1 MLEKQSGLNKGEIM
15 NLSNIDVTA
24 LIIIIAAV
32 WFVVQSISATK
43 MPNKFLPLVSIV
55 VGIVISFAY
64 AYLSSKNIQLEQ
76 DLFFG
81 LFAGFSA
88 SGLDDTLTKSISGL
102 INSFVDILVSKVTD
116 STSTTNSS
124 TTDTSITK

>member
-1 MLEKQSGLNKGEIM
+1 M

-43 MPNKFLPLVSIV
+43 LPNKFLPLVSIV
-55 VGIVISFAY
+55 VGIVISVAY
-64 AYLSSKNIQLEQ
+64 SYLSSKNIQLEQ

-81 LFAGFSA
+81 IFAGFSA

-102 INSFVDILVSKVTD
+102 IDSFVGILVSKATD
-116 STSTTNSS
+116 STSTDTSA
-124 TTDTSITK
+124 TDTTTAK

>member
-1 MLEKQSGLNKGEIM
+1 M

-43 MPNKFLPLVSIV
+43 LPSKFLPLVSIV
-55 VGIVISFAY
+55 VGIIISLAY
-64 AYLSSKNIQLEQ
+64 SYLSTKNIQLEQ

-81 LFAGFSA
+81 IFAGFSA
-88 SGLDDTLTKSISGL
+88 SGLDDTLTKSVSGL
-102 INSFVDILVSKVTD
+102 INNFVGVLISKATD
-116 STSTTNSS
+116 STSTDSSS
-124 TTDTSITK
+124 TDTTSVK

>member
-1 MLEKQSGLNKGEIM
+1 M
-15 NLSNIDVTA
+15 NLSSIDTTA

-43 MPNKFLPLVSIV
+43 LPNKFLPLVSIV

-88 SGLDDTLTKSISGL
+88 SGLDDTLTKSVSGL
-102 INSFVDILVSKVTD
+102 INNFVGALVSKAND
-116 STSTTNSS
+116 GSDATSSTNSS
-124 TTDTSITK
+124 TTNTTSVK

>member
-1 MLEKQSGLNKGEIM
+1 M

-43 MPNKFLPLVSIV
+43 LPSKFLPLVSII
-55 VGIVISFAY
+55 VGIIISVAY
-64 AYLSSKNIQLEQ
+64 SYLSSKNIQLEQ

-81 LFAGFSA
+81 IFAGFSA

-102 INSFVDILVSKVTD
+102 IDSFVGVLISKATD
-116 STSTTNSS
+116 STSTDSSS
-124 TTDTSITK
+124 TDTTSVK

>member
-1 MLEKQSGLNKGEIM
+1 M
-15 NLSNIDVTA
+15 NLSNIDVAA

-43 MPNKFLPLVSIV
+43 LPNKFLPLVSIV
-55 VGIVISFAY
+55 VGIVISVAY
-64 AYLSSKNIQLEQ
+64 SYLSTKNIQLEQ

-88 SGLDDTLTKSISGL
+88 SGLDDTLTKSVSGL
-102 INSFVDILVSKVTD
+102 IDSFIGILVSKATD
-116 STSTTNSS
+116 SASI
-124 TTDTSITK
+124 TDTSASADTTASTTK

>member
-1 MLEKQSGLNKGEIM
+1 M

>member
-1 MLEKQSGLNKGEIM
+1 MS
-15 NLSNIDVTA
+15 LSNVDITA
-24 LIIIIAAV
+24 LIIIITAV
-32 WFVVQSISATK
+32 WFVVQSVSATK

-55 VGIVISFAY
+55 VGIVISVAY

-88 SGLDDTLTKSISGL
+88 SGLDDTLTKSVSGL
-102 INSFVDILVSKVTD
+102 INSFVGVLISKANDISDTTSSED
-116 STSTTNSS
+116 SSS
-124 TTDTSITK
+124 TDTTSVK

>member
-1 MLEKQSGLNKGEIM
+1 M

-43 MPNKFLPLVSIV
+43 LPSKFLPLVSIV
-55 VGIVISFAY
+55 AGIIISVTY
-64 AYLSSKNIQLEQ
+64 SYLSSKNIQLEQ

-102 INSFVDILVSKVTD
+102 IDSFVGILVSKGTD
-116 STSTTNSS
+116 STSTDSSS
-124 TTDTSITK
+124 TDTTSAK

>member
-1 MLEKQSGLNKGEIM
+1 M

-43 MPNKFLPLVSIV
+43 LPSKFLPLVSIV
-55 VGIVISFAY
+55 VGIIISLAY
-64 AYLSSKNIQLEQ
+64 SYLSTKNIQLEQ

-81 LFAGFSA
+81 IFAGFSA
-88 SGLDDTLTKSISGL
+88 SGLDDTLTKSVSGL
-102 INSFVDILVSKVTD
+102 INNFVGVLISKATD
-116 STSTTNSS
+116 STSTDSSS
-124 TTDTSITK
+124 TDTTTAK

>member
-1 MLEKQSGLNKGEIM
+1 M

-43 MPNKFLPLVSIV
+43 LPSKFLPLVSIV
-55 VGIVISFAY
+55 VGIIISLAY
-64 AYLSSKNIQLEQ
+64 SYLSTKNIQLEQ

-81 LFAGFSA
+81 IFAGFSA
-88 SGLDDTLTKSISGL
+88 SGLDDTLTKSVSGL
-102 INSFVDILVSKVTD
+102 INNFVGVLISKATD
-116 STSTTNSS
+116 STSTDSSS
-124 TTDTSITK
+124 TDTTTVK

>member
-1 MLEKQSGLNKGEIM
+1 M
-15 NLSNIDVTA
+15 
-24 LIIIIAAV
+24 IIAAV

-43 MPNKFLPLVSIV
+43 LPSKFLPLVSIV
-55 VGIVISFAY
+55 VGIIISVAY
-64 AYLSSKNIQLEQ
+64 SYLSSKNIQLEQ

-102 INSFVDILVSKVTD
+102 IDSFVGILVSKATD
-116 STSTTNSS
+116 STSKDSS
-124 TTDTSITK
+124 S

>member
-1 MLEKQSGLNKGEIM
+1 M
-15 NLSNIDVTA
+15 NLSNVDVTA

-43 MPNKFLPLVSIV
+43 LPSKFLPLVSIV
-55 VGIVISFAY
+55 VGIIISVAY
-64 AYLSSKNIQLEQ
+64 SYLSSKNIQLEQ

-88 SGLDDTLTKSISGL
+88 SGLDDTLTKSISG
-102 INSFVDILVSKVTD
+102 IIDSFVGILVSKATD
-116 STSTTNSS
+116 STSTDSSS
-124 TTDTSITK
+124 TDTATTK

>member
-1 MLEKQSGLNKGEIM
+1 
-15 NLSNIDVTA
+15 VTS

-43 MPNKFLPLVSIV
+43 LPSKFLPLVSIV
-55 VGIVISFAY
+55 VGIIVSLAY
-64 AYLSSKNIQLEQ
+64 SYLSTKNIQLEQ

-88 SGLDDTLTKSISGL
+88 SGLDDTLTKSVSGL
-102 INSFVDILVSKVTD
+102 INSFVGILVSKATD
-116 STSTTNSS
+116 STSTDSSS
-124 TTDTSITK
+124 TDTTSAK

>member
-1 MLEKQSGLNKGEIM
+1 M

-43 MPNKFLPLVSIV
+43 FPNKFLPLVSIV
-55 VGIVISFAY
+55 VGIIISVVY
-64 AYLSSKNIQLEQ
+64 SYLSSKNIQLEQ

-88 SGLDDTLTKSISGL
+88 SGLDDTLTKSVSGM
-102 INSFVDILVSKVTD
+102 IDSFVGILVSKATD
-116 STSTTNSS
+116 STSTDSSS
-124 TTDTSITK
+124 TDTATTK

>member
-1 MLEKQSGLNKGEIM
+1 M

-43 MPNKFLPLVSIV
+43 LPSKFLPLVSIV
-55 VGIVISFAY
+55 VGIIISVAY
-64 AYLSSKNIQLEQ
+64 SYLSSKNIQLEQ

-88 SGLDDTLTKSISGL
+88 SGLDDTLTKSVSGL
-102 INSFVDILVSKVTD
+102 INNFVGVLISKTNDISDTTSSED
-116 STSTTNSS
+116 SSS
-124 TTDTSITK
+124 TDTTTTK